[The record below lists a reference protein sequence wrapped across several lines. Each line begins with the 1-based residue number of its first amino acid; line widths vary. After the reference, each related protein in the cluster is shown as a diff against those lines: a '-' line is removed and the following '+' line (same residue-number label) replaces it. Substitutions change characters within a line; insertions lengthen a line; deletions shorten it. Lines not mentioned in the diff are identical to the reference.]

1 MDVPKKV
8 ESMDRPINKN
18 LPRNNSQHKVD
29 RWAQNDQQR
38 CQKWICH
45 WQPVVATQIFL
56 GNVHPE
62 NWKFIRSNL
71 TSAIFQMGWFNHS
84 VFQKPVIGESPKV
97 NQWIAVYRVYYIP
110 YIFPNGGD
118 LILVKVAQQLF
129 VDSTNPGVSCLT
141 ESFPFYRILVC
152 TKTTWT
158 PMDSAPQLTHRF
170 NFHTGTHGRVYKVA
184 DEICGGF
191 NAVKVIR
198 HRY

>member
-1 MDVPKKV
+1 M
-8 ESMDRPINKN
+8 N
-18 LPRNNSQHKVD
+18 LSLTTGGGNSNIFGKCSPRKLEVHSLQFDFRNFSNGLV
-29 RWAQNDQQR
+29 
-38 CQKWICH
+38 
-45 WQPVVATQIFL
+45 QP
-56 GNVHPE
+56 P
-62 NWKFIRSNL
+62 
-71 TSAIFQMGWFNHS
+71 S
-84 VFQKPVIGESPKV
+84 VFQKPVIGETPKV

-152 TKTTWT
+152 TILTWT
-158 PMDSAPQLTHRF
+158 PMDSAPQLTQRF